1 MLRTRSAPCRA
12 SVSASPVSSRTWAG
26 PPPAA
31 LPATGATPRWS
42 IWWRTKSMLATM
54 YASGLLI
61 SCATPAASVPTA
73 AIRPAKISWF
83 SIRLRSDRSRM
94 KK

>member
-1 MLRTRSAPCRA
+1 MF
-12 SVSASPVSSRTWAG
+12 
-26 PPPAA
+26 
-31 LPATGATPRWS
+31 
-42 IWWRTKSMLATM
+42 ATM

-83 SIRLRSDRSRM
+83 SIRRRSVRSRM

>member
-1 MLRTRSAPCRA
+1 MS
-12 SVSASPVSSRTWAG
+12 
-26 PPPAA
+26 PPAA
-31 LPATGATPRWS
+31 AAARSTRDANVV
-42 IWWRTKSMLATM
+42 ICCRTKSMLATM

-83 SIRLRSDRSRM
+83 SMRRRSVRSRM